1 VGAVSLPAT
10 IDRTVR
16 LLATPASVHAA
27 RETAAE
33 AAAAC
38 GFDAE
43 DSYDLK
49 LAASEAVA
57 NAIEHGRPCKDG
69 CIGMRVHDELGGY
82 LTLCVCD
89 CGSWIARPVDP
100 AEVPDRGRGIA
111 VISVLMDHVEL
122 VPNGCGT
129 LIRMRKRLPV

>member
-1 VGAVSLPAT
+1 VGAVSVPAT

-16 LLATPASVHAA
+16 LLATPASVGAA
-27 RETAAE
+27 RDAAEE

-38 GFDAE
+38 GFDAG

-69 CIGMRVHDELGGY
+69 CIGMRVHEERAGY

-100 AEVPDRGRGIA
+100 AHVPDRGRGIA

-122 VPNGCGT
+122 LPNGGGT
-129 LIRMRKRLPV
+129 VIRMRKRLPV